1 MDYDF
6 HSNFNSSV
14 ENCDFESANKCLMT
28 ELANILVRSKADF
41 VDMLNESGV
50 YASISMSESELIN
63 LFITNATNNKKL
75 LLGASLL
82 TNVHNKQMGFDGED
96 EISDSGVKTGYAVMN
111 SYFNDESFDNVE
123 EESSNFLPIGLILK
137 GAKKLIDKRNEGKGK
152 SDGGEAAKQQ
162 MLRQAQI
169 LKEAE
174 AKKKLKTRNAL
185 LIGGGAVLLLGIVAI
200 VIVKSRR

>member
-1 MDYDF
+1 MNYDF

-14 ENCDFESANKCLMT
+14 QNCDFENANKCLMT
-28 ELANILVRSKADF
+28 ELANILVRSKSDF

-50 YASISMSESELIN
+50 NATISMSDSELIN
-63 LFITNATNNKKL
+63 LFITNAPNNKKL

-111 SYFNDESFDNVE
+111 SYFNDESYDGVE
-123 EESSNFLPIGLILK
+123 EEKSNLIPFGLIFK
-137 GAKKLIDKRNEGKGK
+137 GAKALLDKRKSNKGD
-152 SDGGEAAKQQ
+152 SEAAARQQ
-162 MLRQAQI
+162 MLEQARLQR
-169 LKEAE
+169 EAE
-174 AKKKLKTRNAL
+174 AKRKAKTRNAL

-200 VIVKSRR
+200 VVVKSRR